1 MPSEVDLC
9 NLSLAQL
16 GDAANISSI
25 SPPDS
30 SAQAVHCSRF
40 YPMARDAL
48 LEMHDW
54 NFATRRASLSL
65 LGDSTTETGDW
76 CSQWIYSYAA
86 PADMMVARKVI
97 AADAPDDWSANVP
110 SPFTPPFCEPAIG
123 QGLYTP
129 QRYIVEAKA
138 DGAIVIRTNQKDAHL
153 LYTVKVTD
161 PTKFSALFSAS
172 LVPFL
177 AHYLAGPIIKGTEGI
192 SVSNGMLQR
201 ATAILARATA
211 SDSSQRRVDIVPA
224 VPWMV
229 R

>member
-97 AADAPDDWSANVP
+97 AADAPDDWSANV
-110 SPFTPPFCEPAIG
+110 
-123 QGLYTP
+123 
-129 QRYIVEAKA
+129 
-138 DGAIVIRTNQKDAHL
+138 AIVIRTNQRDAHL